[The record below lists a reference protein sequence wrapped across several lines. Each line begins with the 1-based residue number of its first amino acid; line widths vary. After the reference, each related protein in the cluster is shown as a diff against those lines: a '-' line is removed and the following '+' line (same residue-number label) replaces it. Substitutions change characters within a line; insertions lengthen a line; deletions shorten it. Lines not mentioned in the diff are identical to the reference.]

1 MNRTARLVIVIA
13 TGALLLS
20 LLTLASLPY
29 WFGLRAEKNYRA
41 LLDELALGLGRP
53 VTLKRYERGWR
64 HSEAEADVALSDL
77 PLTLTVRHALQHG
90 PWTESGWAPLLAR
103 VRGDVRFASTA
114 NHPVPEPLTWQ
125 GDIDLRGTVRL
136 SFDWPATQFAW
147 AGENLQWRPVRG
159 SLHTD
164 RDGNRVQVEVG
175 TDELRLGGWRAERW
189 QARFDVRPNEAAF
202 PLGQLDLAIGRLAS
216 PSAWEADALQLSLSS
231 RPTGET
237 VALKLG
243 GQLEKLRMAGESYG
257 PGELAFEARNLE
269 PVALTQFARALP
281 ALFRADANVAAVA
294 PPLAALAR
302 KAPEAELVALRL
314 KATPESATA
323 PDRMA
328 GRTGEA
334 SRASESARGPADV
347 PDARMPRPGMAGS
360 GLDPIGDALTGGGS
374 IVLDGRRLGPTPH
387 PARLLSA
394 LSGELT
400 LSVSTPLL
408 TSWSLAGS
416 RRGAGAD
423 DENNDDQKRRLAA
436 EALPDYLATH
446 PTARLLAAADGRYRL
461 VASLKQGRL
470 LVNNEPWHGPL
481 PNP

>member
-1 MNRTARLVIVIA
+1 MNRTARFVTAIA
-13 TGALLLS
+13 IGALLLS
-20 LLTLASLPY
+20 LLTLAALPY

-41 LLDELALGLGRP
+41 LLDELALATGLP

-64 HSEAEADVALSDL
+64 HSEAEADIALPDL
-77 PLTLTVRHALQHG
+77 PLTLTMRHALQHG
-90 PWTESGWAPLLAR
+90 PWTESGWALLLAR
-103 VRGDVRFASTA
+103 VSGDVRFASTA

-125 GDIDLRGTVRL
+125 GDIDVRGTVRL

-147 AGENLQWRPVRG
+147 AGGNLRWRPVRG
-159 SLHTD
+159 SLHAD
-164 RDGNRVQVEVG
+164 RDGNRVQAELG
-175 TDELRLGGWRAERW
+175 ADDLRLGDWRAERW
-189 QARFDVRPNEAAF
+189 RARFDIRPNEAAF
-202 PLGQLDLAIGRLAS
+202 PLGRLDLDIGRLAS
-216 PSAWEADALQLSLSS
+216 PSAWEADTLQLSLSS

-269 PVALTQFARALP
+269 PVALTQFVRALP
-281 ALFRADANVAAVA
+281 ALFRTDASVAAV

-302 KAPEAELVALRL
+302 KAPEAELVTLRL
-314 KATPESATA
+314 KASPESATA
-323 PDRMA
+323 PNRMA
-328 GRTGEA
+328 GRTSEA

-347 PDARMPRPGMAGS
+347 PDARMLRRPGMAGS
-360 GLDPIGDALTGGGS
+360 GLDPIGDALAGRGS
-374 IVLDGRRLGPTPH
+374 IVLDGRRLGATPH

-408 TSWSLAGS
+408 TSWSLADNP
-416 RRGAGAD
+416 RDTGAG
-423 DENNDDQKRRLAA
+423 DENNNDRKRRLAA
-436 EALPDYLATH
+436 QALPDYLATH
-446 PTARLLAAADGRYRL
+446 PYARLLAAADGRYRL

-470 LVNNEPWHGPL
+470 LVNNEPWHGLL